1 MQKFIFKGFK
11 QVSYA
16 DYLAAEVKKG
26 YLWFVRSEAGVAEN
40 RNDDSYDIYFGEKHY
55 GHFQAGELDAIRTSI
70 SDHLTAFN
78 TYKTE
83 VADAFTAVN
92 NAITAAITEAKSYTN
107 GEVEKE
113 ANRAKGVE
121 AELSAAIS
129 ANTTAIATEKGRAEG
144 VEAELSA
151 AITTEKERAEGAEK
165 ALGTRIDNIV
175 ADAKTY
181 SIAKVEGT
189 LDENVKEAFKLVDED
204 GTQVGETIKIYK
216 DSSLISIELVDEK
229 PAETED
235 EEPIKGQFLKYTYL
249 LANGNQETVYVDAN
263 KFLVE
268 TEFSNGL
275 QVSGAGVV
283 SVKLDLENEKYLT
296 FGANGELVSTG
307 IDTAIE
313 NAVEVETN
321 RAISAETANA
331 NAIIAEKERAISA
344 ETANANAIVAEK
356 ERAEAAEAKVLEDA
370 KKYTDDEVTELKN
383 YTDATF
389 VTKEGFNEFE
399 AEYEEKLNGIAAG
412 AEVNV
417 IESITVNGV
426 DAKIAEGTKH
436 ATVTIDTKKI
446 MHGEGETAATVSSV
460 LEGIKASIYN
470 INTNALT
477 SVVGGDGIT
486 VSEFAG
492 NKQTISVNLYGE
504 DNVATLKDGKLY
516 VAPLYYDGDDAE

>member
-26 YLWFVRSEAGVAEN
+26 YLWFVRTEAGVAED

-92 NAITAAITEAKSYTN
+92 NAITAATSSVKSYTDE
-107 GEVEKE
+107 EVKKE
-113 ANRAKGVE
+113 ADRAKGVEAELSATISANTTAITTEKGRAEGVE

-129 ANTTAIATEKGRAEG
+129 ANTTAILAE
-144 VEAELSA
+144 
-151 AITTEKERAEGAEK
+151 
-165 ALGTRIDNIV
+165 
-175 ADAKTY
+175 
-181 SIAKVEGT
+181 
-189 LDENVKEAFKLVDED
+189 
-204 GTQVGETIKIYK
+204 Q
-216 DSSLISIELVDEK
+216 
-229 PAETED
+229 
-235 EEPIKGQFLKYTYL
+235 
-249 LANGNQETVYVDAN
+249 
-263 KFLVE
+263 
-268 TEFSNGL
+268 
-275 QVSGAGVV
+275 
-283 SVKLDLENEKYLT
+283 
-296 FGANGELVSTG
+296 
-307 IDTAIE
+307 
-313 NAVEVETN
+313 
-321 RAISAETANA
+321 
-331 NAIIAEKERAISA
+331 ERAISA
-344 ETANANAIVAEK
+344 ETVNANAIVTEKERAEAAEKTLTDNLAAEIARAISAETVNANAIVTEK

-460 LEGIKASIYN
+460 LEGIKTSINN
-470 INTNALT
+470 INTNVLT
-477 SVVGGDGIT
+477 SVVAGDGIT

>member
-1 MQKFIFKGFK
+1 M
-11 QVSYA
+11 
-16 DYLAAEVKKG
+16 
-26 YLWFVRSEAGVAEN
+26 
-40 RNDDSYDIYFGEKHY
+40 
-55 GHFQAGELDAIRTSI
+55 
-70 SDHLTAFN
+70 
-78 TYKTE
+78 
-83 VADAFTAVN
+83 
-92 NAITAAITEAKSYTN
+92 
-107 GEVEKE
+107 
-113 ANRAKGVE
+113 
-121 AELSAAIS
+121 
-129 ANTTAIATEKGRAEG
+129 
-144 VEAELSA
+144 
-151 AITTEKERAEGAEK
+151 
-165 ALGTRIDNIV
+165 
-175 ADAKTY
+175 
-181 SIAKVEGT
+181 
-189 LDENVKEAFKLVDED
+189 
-204 GTQVGETIKIYK
+204 
-216 DSSLISIELVDEK
+216 
-229 PAETED
+229 
-235 EEPIKGQFLKYTYL
+235 
-249 LANGNQETVYVDAN
+249 ANGNQETVYVDAN

-321 RAISAETANA
+321 RAISAETANANAIVAEKERAISAETANA